1 MPVIRAAVAVQD
13 FGEDLYGLHDR
24 GSGTIEVQIAICHGD
39 RSRPYGF
46 EMAPS
51 RQGLEQGEFADRSG
65 DVVAA
70 GSDDEEVRVGVANLL
85 PGDGAGE
92 LALLA
97 EHDLAVGGFDQ
108 FGSPVAHGK
117 DRVGPFEHDD
127 GRCGLV
133 AHRVGDGTHAG
144 AHRRDKVFACGLEM
158 QAAGDAANAVKDAVD
173 GSGTEGQD
181 LRGQEAAADS
191 LNVVGSDRADFAV
204 HLGDEQVGM
213 EVADAVGIDVVEG
226 FVQVEATAHFR
237 VDLAAGHAD
246 VEGRAGAGGQG
257 SHPLWV
263 VAFMG
268 TAHQRIARAEGTD
281 NLGSAGEKGK
291 NAHGRFSLVRA
302 GVLCRGGV

>member
-1 MPVIRAAVAVQD
+1 MPVIPAAVTVQD

-24 GSGTIEVQIAICHGD
+24 GSGTIEVQIAIRYGD
-39 RSRPYGF
+39 SSRPYGF
-46 EMAPS
+46 ELAPA
-51 RQGLEQGEFADRSG
+51 RQGLEQGELAHRSG

-70 GSDDEEVRVGVANLL
+70 GSDDEEVRVGVENFL

-92 LALLA
+92 LPLLA
-97 EHDLAVGGFDQ
+97 EQDLAVGGFDE

-173 GSGTEGQD
+173 SSSTEGQD
-181 LRGQEAAADS
+181 LRGQDAAADS
-191 LNVVGSDRADFAV
+191 LDVVGSDRADFAV

-213 EVADAVGIDVVEG
+213 EVADAVSIDVVEG
-226 FVQVEATAHFR
+226 FVQAEATSHFR
-237 VDLAAGHAD
+237 VDLAARHVD

-268 TAHQRIARAEGTD
+268 TAHQRIASAECAD
-281 NLGSAGEKGK
+281 DLGSAGEKGK
-291 NAHGRFSLVRA
+291 DAHGKFSLVRA
-302 GVLCRGGV
+302 GVLLK